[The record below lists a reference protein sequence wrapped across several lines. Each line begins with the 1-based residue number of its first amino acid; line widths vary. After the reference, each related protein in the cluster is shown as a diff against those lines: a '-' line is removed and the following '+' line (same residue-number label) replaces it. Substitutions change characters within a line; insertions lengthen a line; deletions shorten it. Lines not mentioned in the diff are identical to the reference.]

1 VNDRLRPL
9 LLLFILVLIILAG
22 MQLPGVRLPFVQQS
36 QSGPLPG
43 MTSKQCSDAG
53 GVWNLIYGCSA
64 K

>member
-1 VNDRLRPL
+1 MNDRLRPFF
-9 LLLFILVLIILAG
+9 LLFILVLIILAG

-43 MTSKQCSDAG
+43 MNQSQCAQAG
-53 GVWNLIYGCSA
+53 GTYSLIYGCTP